1 MWIVC
6 SRLTSYRNS
15 HSVWTVFLLWIYKQF
30 HGRNLCVV
38 TIMKSSPVAVFMY
51 NVIDVWMQP
60 NKGRILCG
68 GPLILTLVEEQDW
81 RHSPWGPSPASHSVL
96 GAGLGRVQFWKFS
109 VAFHFFFFFF
119 FLVSEL
125 QVKHRGPFCL
135 LCFLRQLVNNHYVA
149 VFLDVFWL
157 GVGGGQGLQIYCCKG
172 CRFIVVFLWAPVN
185 WSEESPVWEIAKPTT
200 YLRGVLI
207 LLNVES
213 KIV

>member
-1 MWIVC
+1 
-6 SRLTSYRNS
+6 
-15 HSVWTVFLLWIYKQF
+15 
-30 HGRNLCVV
+30 
-38 TIMKSSPVAVFMY
+38 MKSSPVAVFMY

-119 FLVSEL
+119 FFLVSEL

-149 VFLDVFWL
+149 VFLGCVLARSRRGSRVADL
-157 GVGGGQGLQIYCCKG
+157 LLQGLQIYCCVSVSACQLEWGVSSLGNCQTNHIFKG
-172 CRFIVVFLWAPVN
+172 RVN
-185 WSEESPVWEIAKPTT
+185 T
-200 YLRGVLI
+200 
-207 LLNVES
+207 VERWVQNS
-213 KIV
+213 LGADFKQF